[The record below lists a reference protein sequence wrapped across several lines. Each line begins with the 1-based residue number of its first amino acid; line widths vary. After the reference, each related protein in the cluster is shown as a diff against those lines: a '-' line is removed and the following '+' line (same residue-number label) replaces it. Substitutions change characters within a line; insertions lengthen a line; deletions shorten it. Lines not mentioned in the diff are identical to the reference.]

1 MAGSATARP
10 PADGAAPILSVSGA
24 ERRLTGRQVLAGVSL
39 EAQAGELVALLGPNG
54 AGKTTLLRAISGRLR
69 LEAGAVRVCG
79 GDPAAAETRRLIG
92 LVPQSI
98 ALYGKLSARAN
109 LEVFG
114 RLMGVPAGSLD
125 DAVAEALDWTGLGAR
140 ARDPVGRLSGGM
152 QRRLHIAAST
162 LHKPRL
168 LLLDEPT
175 VGLDPAVRTGIH
187 DVLRALRRADMA
199 IVLTTHDL
207 HEAAE
212 LADRVAFM
220 SEGRVL
226 AAGSPASLV
235 REHYG
240 ESRELN
246 LFLVAPPADRA
257 RAALATMG
265 LLPTSQPRLWV
276 GQLADDLESLQRLRA
291 ELDVHGLAVDEMR
304 VREPSLHGVFLR
316 LTGLLPENGA

>member
-1 MAGSATARP
+1 MASKVAARQP
-10 PADGAAPILSVSGA
+10 NPASGPILSVASA
-24 ERRLTGRQVLAGVSL
+24 TRRLDGRQVLAGVDL
-39 EAQAGELVALLGPNG
+39 DAGAGELVALLGPNG

-69 LEAGAVRVCG
+69 LDAGAVRVCG
-79 GDPAAAETRRLIG
+79 ADPAAAETRQLIG

-109 LEVFG
+109 LELFG
-114 RLMGVPAGSLD
+114 RLMGVPARALG
-125 DAVAEALDWTGLGAR
+125 DAVTEALEWTGLSER
-140 ARDPVGRLSGGM
+140 AAEPVSRLSGGM

-162 LHKPRL
+162 LHRPRL

-207 HEAAE
+207 QEAAE

-220 SEGRVL
+220 AAGRVL
-226 AAGSPASLV
+226 AAGSPAGLV

-246 LFLVAPPADRA
+246 LFLVAPPVERA
-257 RAALATMG
+257 RGVLVSLG

-276 GQLADDLESLQRLRA
+276 GQLSDELESLQRLRA
-291 ELDVHGLAVDEMR
+291 ELDGHGLAVDEIR
-304 VREPSLHGVFLR
+304 VREPGLHGVFLR
-316 LTGLLPENGA
+316 LTGLLPERDT